1 MSAPRTRGLSKSR
14 FCCGLQCLKQLWW
27 RVHEPDAPELQSP
40 ASLQAVF
47 DRGHRVGELA
57 RSEFPRGVL
66 IDRDY
71 FEVTEK
77 IADTTAALEAH
88 APAIFEASFDGGGV
102 FAAVDILERHEEG
115 HVLVEVKATLDVK
128 EQFIP
133 DVAVQMHAARAA
145 GVDVRRA
152 DLMHLN
158 RGCTFPDLSNLFV
171 REDVTAAAE
180 ALLPS
185 IPRQLRE
192 MGTALDGPLPR
203 IEPGAH
209 CVEPYG
215 CPFVERCHPELPDHH
230 ISTLYRIEPEQL
242 AEFAEKGW
250 ETITD
255 LPDDI
260 ALPLAAARQVRSVK
274 NGKIVVEEGLTEALE
289 AIAAPV
295 AYLDFESVN
304 PPVPAWRG
312 CRPYQH
318 VPVQMS
324 CHVVGPPGRLEHF
337 EHLAEAGG
345 DPRLALAAAV
355 VRACDGARTVVA
367 YNARFERACLDH
379 LAEAV
384 PEHRRALL
392 AIRDRLVDLLPIVRE
407 HVYHP
412 EFGGSFGLK
421 AVLPALVP
429 GASYGDLAIADG
441 NTASAALEGLLL
453 STDASPA
460 EYRQRL
466 RRDLLAYCERDTL
479 AMVRLT
485 ERLRVLASRRERN
498 GAHRSAVPQ
507 HFP

>member
-27 RVHEPDAPELQSP
+27 RVHEPDAPELQSQ
-40 ASLQAVF
+40 ASLQVVF

-66 IDRDY
+66 VDREY
-71 FEVTEK
+71 FEVAEK

-88 APAIFEASFDGGGV
+88 APSIFEASFDGGGV
-102 FAAVDILERHEEG
+102 FAAVDILERHEED

-133 DVAVQMHAARAA
+133 DVAVQMYAARAA

-152 DLMHLN
+152 ELMHLN

-171 REDVTAAAE
+171 REDVTAAPE

-192 MGTALDGPLPR
+192 MRTALDGPLPR

-209 CVEPYG
+209 CAEPYE
-215 CPFVERCHPELPDHH
+215 CAFVERCHRDLPEHH
-230 ISTLYRIEPEQL
+230 VSTLYRVKPEQL
-242 AEFAEKGW
+242 SEFAEQGW
-250 ETITD
+250 ETISD
-255 LPDDI
+255 LPNDI

-274 NGKIVVEEGLTEALE
+274 SGKVVVEEGLTAALE
-289 AIAAPV
+289 AVAAPV

-304 PPVPAWRG
+304 PPVPAWHG

-318 VPVQMS
+318 APVQMS
-324 CHVVGPPGRLEHF
+324 CHVVGLLGRMEHF

-345 DPRLALAAAV
+345 DPRPALAAAV
-355 VRACDGARTVVA
+355 VRACEGAQTVVA
-367 YNARFERACLDH
+367 YSARFERACLDH
-379 LAEAV
+379 LAETV

-407 HVYHP
+407 YVFHP

-429 GASYGDLAIADG
+429 GAGYGDLAIADG
-441 NTASAALEGLLL
+441 NTVSATLESLLL
-453 STDASPA
+453 SPDASPA
-460 EYRQRL
+460 DDRQRL

-479 AMVRLT
+479 AMVKLV
-485 ERLRVLASRRERN
+485 EQLGVLASRR
-498 GAHRSAVPQ
+498 ARSVA
-507 HFP
+507 